1 MTSIRRAARAYD
13 AVATDYEERFR
24 DELDAK
30 PRDREL
36 IDALGAR
43 GSGLVLDVGSGPGHV
58 GARIRTFGRP
68 VVALDLSHAMATLAA
83 TRLDAAAVADMTN
96 LPAGTATVADLIAFY
111 SVIHLPRSTLPA
123 VLREFARV
131 LEPHGH
137 ALLSAHEGTQDV
149 TVDEFLG
156 HPVELDAT
164 FLTLDELIHAAHDAN
179 LIVIIAERRA
189 PYPNEGSTQR
199 LYVELEK
206 S

>member
-13 AVATDYEERFR
+13 AVATDYDKRFR
-24 DELDAK
+24 DELDGK

-36 IDALGAR
+36 IDALAER

-68 VVALDLSHAMATLAA
+68 VVALDLSQAMAALAA
-83 TRLDAAAVADMTN
+83 TRLDAAAVADMTS
-96 LPAGTATVADLIAFY
+96 LPVATATVADLIAFY
-111 SVIHLPRSTLPA
+111 SVIHLPRPALPA

-131 LEPHGH
+131 LETHGH
-137 ALLSAHEGTQDV
+137 ALLSAHEGTHDV

-156 HPVELDAT
+156 HPVELHAT
-164 FLTLDELIHAAHDAN
+164 FLTLDELTHAAHDAN
-179 LIVIIAERRA
+179 LTVITAERRA

-206 S
+206 T